1 MISQIQDIIIIIIKK
16 YLSGPNIEEQ
26 DFTEEGNEHIKNF
39 LTNFFDFSMNLYK
52 NNLDNLI
59 NEKVKECISKINSLR
74 LDVIAR
80 YKISNTVLKTE
91 KECEKELKNLLFKSI
106 KSKAELFCLKNAGK
120 SITKPIKDY
129 FEKFIE
135 NKYNTI
141 FDKDERVQKIFQ
153 DEAKKKFNRLNNL
166 INMDSNGDTI
176 Q

>member
-1 MISQIQDIIIIIIKK
+1 M
-16 YLSGPNIEEQ
+16 
-26 DFTEEGNEHIKNF
+26 
-39 LTNFFDFSMNLYK
+39 
-52 NNLDNLI
+52 
-59 NEKVKECISKINSLR
+59 R

-135 NKYNTI
+135 NKYNII